1 MGFMKKSNESVPTRK
16 IKTETDPSAGNR
28 LSILLLIIPIV
39 SLIVA
44 ANSEV
49 KLPID
54 QMGYSGLSLMVSL
67 VSFAVLAYFSF
78 RDTVMT
84 KTLRGVLAFLLLLWC
99 IGNFMILAQI
109 NMALDKSPIEKKYV
123 KVMKLEQTLS
133 SSGTGI
139 KKSSSRSCTV
149 WIDKPLVG
157 MDYLNIRYDMCDE
170 IETQKDGLLLDVRNG
185 YFNMPWV
192 ADYSVIKDFDT
203 YIERLGIQR
212 GE

>member
-16 IKTETDPSAGNR
+16 IKTSTDPSSGNR
-28 LSILLLIIPIV
+28 LSILLLIIPGI
-39 SLIVA
+39 SLGFA
-44 ANSEV
+44 ANYEV

-54 QMGYSGLSLMVSL
+54 QIGYSATCIFALL
-67 VSFAVLAYFSF
+67 VSFTILAYFSF
-78 RDTVMT
+78 RDAVMT
-84 KTLRGVLAFLLLLWC
+84 KTLRGVLSFLLLLWC
-99 IGNFMILAQI
+99 IGNFMVLAQI
-109 NMALDKSPIEKKYV
+109 NRALDKSPVEKKYV
-123 KVMKLEQTLS
+123 KVMKLKQTLG
-133 SSGTGI
+133 SSGIGT